1 MKASENKGAL
11 AGAPENHEGIGSVFL
26 IGVSSIVSSRALPA
40 ILLAFVLSAC
50 GQSDGAWRG
59 AAPKAPADPAAEA
72 GYLKPPTLTASRR
85 DADGVFLVGQ
95 AAPGVVVRLGS
106 PTGEALTATADVAGQ
121 WTARLGPSG
130 DVRLLGLSMA
140 ADSRQVQAQGYI
152 AILPDGR
159 AAQLRSGAS
168 ALVIGAGSDAPRLLS
183 IDFDRDGAA
192 SVAGSGRPATGIS
205 LRIDR
210 TARGAG
216 KIDSQGRF
224 HLVID
229 RPVASGT
236 RRFEIA
242 GESGEQT
249 LLVPISPAPPLE
261 TPFRATRVGPGWR
274 IDWMTPGGGVQS
286 TLILDPAQ

>member
-1 MKASENKGAL
+1 M
-11 AGAPENHEGIGSVFL
+11 IGSVFL
-26 IGVSSIVSSRALPA
+26 KGVSSIVSSRAF
-40 ILLAFVLSAC
+40 LAVLAALTLTAC

-59 AAPKAPADPAAEA
+59 AAPKAPADPAADA

-95 AAPGVVVRLGS
+95 ASPGSAVRLGS
-106 PTGEALTATADVAGQ
+106 PTGEQINVIADIAGQ
-121 WTARLGPSG
+121 WTARLPPS
-130 DVRLLGLSMA
+130 DAVRLFGLSMA
-140 ADSRQVQAQGYI
+140 AGDGRQVQAQGYL

-168 ALVIGAGSDAPRLLS
+168 TMVIRTGSDAPRILS

-192 SVAGSGRPATGIS
+192 SMAGSARPSTGVS

-216 KIDSQGRF
+216 KVDSQGRF
-224 HLVID
+224 HLVVD
-229 RPVASGT
+229 RPVSPGAH
-236 RRFEIA
+236 RFEIA

-249 LLVPISPAPPLE
+249 LVAPISPAPPLDR
-261 TPFRATRVGPGWR
+261 PFRAGRSGPAWR

-286 TLILDPAQ
+286 TLILDPVQ